1 MIFVKHFTSIFC
13 YTTIMSFKNRLREE
27 IDCQGLLVKELAQKI
42 GISNSTLLSY
52 IDAREV
58 LPNIETGV
66 KIAQALGVSAEYLV
80 SGEDVR
86 DEKKHFQI
94 KRIVRDLKK
103 LDEAEL
109 EIVGKMIHALI

>member
-1 MIFVKHFTSIFC
+1 
-13 YTTIMSFKNRLREE
+13 MSFKNRLREE

-109 EIVGKMIHALI
+109 EIVQKMIHALI